1 MFDSLKI
8 YNLLKQK
15 FPIEE
20 AETLTSAISEA
31 LVDFS
36 QNTISQKISELA
48 EAQARTE
55 QRLNELTETVKLLS
69 QAQVR
74 TEKRVEELA
83 EAQARTEQRLNELAE
98 AQARTEQRLN
108 ELAEAQ
114 ARTEQR
120 LIELAEA
127 QRKTEDKLDELSKEF
142 RREVSEI
149 RKELGGLSMA
159 VGYGIEDKVMPY
171 FFDLAQ
177 VDYGIQL
184 EQVDRKHYIY
194 PDGRYDE
201 INIFAEGTKDG
212 NKCFLVGECKAQPSK
227 KDIERFVKLIE
238 RLHKALLAPIYPIFI
253 GYVFAPE
260 VEHYAQ
266 IEYPDLRL
274 MKTYE
279 FELNYN
285 IIKKKN
291 SIKK

>member
-55 QRLNELTETVKLLS
+55 QRLNELAETVKLLS

-74 TEKRVEELA
+74 TEKRVE
-83 EAQARTEQRLNELAE
+83 ELAE

>member
-8 YNLLKQK
+8 YNLLKHK

-55 QRLNELTETVKLLS
+55 QRVNELTETVKS
-69 QAQVR
+69 
-74 TEKRVEELA
+74 
-83 EAQARTEQRLNELAE
+83 
-98 AQARTEQRLN
+98 
-108 ELAEAQ
+108 LAEAQ

-142 RREVSEI
+142 RREISEI

-212 NKCFLVGECKAQPSK
+212 NKCFLIGECKAQPSK